1 MATIRNERFL
11 AHLSWTQIRDLPK
24 DPGVVILPVG
34 AIEQHGPHLP
44 TLTDTLLVTQIL
56 THTLAQLPEEVHAW
70 ALPAVNYGKSNEHLD
85 FPGTMTLSTATL
97 MAVLHELAASVKK
110 AGFRRLAF
118 FNGHGGNVAVLD
130 AAARDIRANT
140 GLLMFCLHPSLY
152 CEAPFPVTPA
162 EQRFGVH
169 AGEIETSLVL
179 ALAPEL
185 VQMEQAVCHYPAFP
199 TDVAPLFMFGQASA
213 AWLSRDWSPTGVFG
227 DATAATPEKG
237 TALLTAATAKLGHL
251 IAAISRFEVA
261 HG

>member
-1 MATIRNERFL
+1 MPKERFL
-11 AHLSWTQIRDLPK
+11 AHLPWTEIRDLPK

-34 AIEQHGPHLP
+34 AVEQHGPHLP
-44 TLTDTLLVTQIL
+44 VLTDTLLATQVL
-56 THTLAQLPEEVHAW
+56 NRTLAQLPDEVQAW
-70 ALPAVNYGKSNEHLD
+70 ALPAVNYGKSNEHLG

-97 MAVLHELAASVKK
+97 TAVLHELATSVKQ

-140 GLLMFCLHPSLY
+140 GLLTFCLHPSLY
-152 CEAPFPVTPA
+152 CQAPFPTTPE
-162 EQRFGVH
+162 EQRFGIH

-179 ALAPEL
+179 AVAPEL
-185 VQMEQAVCHYPAFP
+185 VHMEQAVRHFP
-199 TDVAPLFMFGQASA
+199 PFPQDVAPLFMFGTASA

-227 DATAATPEKG
+227 DATIATAEKGEALLNAATVRLG
-237 TALLTAATAKLGHL
+237 RLLAD
-251 IAAISRFEVA
+251 ISRFEVA